1 MKTEPTGNPDGLDV
15 GCERLRGGKD
25 DAKACGLS
33 SWKDGVATARDG
45 VGRGEGR
52 REGGASERA
61 EARVAC
67 WELGRRTSPG
77 GPALRRGFPGRRPSA
92 SPRKGTP
99 RGKAG
104 VQASVSGEGCEVS
117 GVSTEGD
124 PGAFLLQ
131 APPSSPLPPGA
142 STPGRRLGESG
153 PCPQPL
159 TTPRLPGVPGC
170 YLLMVIAGKV
180 RQEAISNL

>member
-1 MKTEPTGNPDGLDV
+1 MEKLV
-15 GCERLRGGKD
+15 
-25 DAKACGLS
+25 
-33 SWKDGVATARDG
+33 
-45 VGRGEGR
+45 
-52 REGGASERA
+52 
-61 EARVAC
+61 
-67 WELGRRTSPG
+67 
-77 GPALRRGFPGRRPSA
+77 FRP
-92 SPRKGTP
+92 RCLEK
-99 RGKAG
+99 
-104 VQASVSGEGCEVS
+104 GCEVS

-170 YLLMVIAGKV
+170 YLLMVIAGEV
-180 RQEAISNL
+180 RQEAVSNL